1 MEFKVLKNQ
10 FAFMKNTLAYSERVL
25 FCNKRF
31 NALLFVEIKEIANTF
46 EISYSCTTRLLISE
60 EVNEIDI
67 LFLLFFNI
75 FGYAG

>member
-1 MEFKVLKNQ
+1 MHRVEFKVLKNQ

-46 EISYSCTTRLLISE
+46 KISYSGAFINQRGSK
-60 EVNEIDI
+60 
-67 LFLLFFNI
+67 
-75 FGYAG
+75 